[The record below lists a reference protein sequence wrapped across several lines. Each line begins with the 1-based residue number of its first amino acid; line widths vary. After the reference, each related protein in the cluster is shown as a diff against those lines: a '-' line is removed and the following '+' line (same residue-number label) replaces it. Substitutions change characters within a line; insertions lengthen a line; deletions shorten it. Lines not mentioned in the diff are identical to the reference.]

1 MLRRCSFALRSVP
14 CPLTME
20 NIWWWWWLHS
30 VPTDTFDRKELVV
43 APFDATHPIVAKQCG
58 VGDFQLFHTAPIF
71 SSGWALVG
79 ELDKYTITQWR
90 CYALPVS

>member
-1 MLRRCSFALRSVP
+1 MA
-14 CPLTME
+14 

-71 SSGWALVG
+71 SSGWALAG
-79 ELDKYTITQWR
+79 ELDK
-90 CYALPVS
+90 

>member
-1 MLRRCSFALRSVP
+1 M
-14 CPLTME
+14 
-20 NIWWWWWLHS
+20 HS

-71 SSGWALVG
+71 SSGWALAG
-79 ELDKYTITQWR
+79 ELDK
-90 CYALPVS
+90 